1 MQQQQQHQGTPI
13 HGSKQQATPKI
24 GSQQQGPST
33 SQSNQV
39 GTPSDQPEPKKK
51 KRKSSNHQKQQED
64 HQTTQNGTKANPNNQ
79 LVRLEQPE
87 NQPLELPGQD
97 MDSLQ
102 VITKSEREKLWKK
115 LEDNQSRK
123 CCVHCKDNSKLGLV
137 VMQEQHEQLADEVKE
152 EFTTVKKERTLINI
166 KVDTYKAGVG
176 MLKKQF
182 NEQETNL
189 KNLLADLKELQNEF
203 EEQYEDCVNLVSGWF
218 REEREKRREEID
230 ETRKEITGHDKQL
243 IRMQNE
249 IAEYSER

>member
-13 HGSKQQATPKI
+13 HESKQQATPKF
-24 GSQQQGPST
+24 GSQHQGPSK

-39 GTPSDQPEPKKK
+39 ETPSDQPEPKKK

-64 HQTTQNGTKANPNNQ
+64 HQTTQDETKANSKNQ

-87 NQPLELPGQD
+87 DQPLKLPGQD
-97 MDSLQ
+97 MNSSQ
-102 VITKSEREKLWKK
+102 VITNSESEKLWKK
-115 LEDNQSRK
+115 LEDNQSGR
-123 CCVHCKDNSKLGLV
+123 CCVHCKDNPKLGLE
-137 VMQEQHEQLADEVKE
+137 VMQEQHEQLVDEVKE

-189 KNLLADLKELQNEF
+189 KNLLADFKELQNDF
-203 EEQYEDCVNLVSGWF
+203 EEQYEDCVNLVS
-218 REEREKRREEID
+218 
-230 ETRKEITGHDKQL
+230 
-243 IRMQNE
+243 
-249 IAEYSER
+249 